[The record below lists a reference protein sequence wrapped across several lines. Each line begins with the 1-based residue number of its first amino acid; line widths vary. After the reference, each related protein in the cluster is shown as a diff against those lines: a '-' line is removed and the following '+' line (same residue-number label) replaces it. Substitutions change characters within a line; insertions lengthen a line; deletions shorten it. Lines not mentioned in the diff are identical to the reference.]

1 MDGDTLKSIREQR
14 FETQK
19 ELAFA
24 LNRRFGRKY
33 DDPKVSR
40 WESGAEKIP
49 PDVAGFLLME
59 LLKFNGNGSCK
70 VIATINQ
77 KGGVGKSTI
86 SLSIGH
92 LLAKAGAKVL
102 LVDGDSQANLTLG
115 VGIGRGRIR
124 ELDGSGKTLY
134 HVLTGKVELRDI
146 IINSSFRGL
155 DVVPSSI
162 QLAVA
167 ERELIERE
175 VGHGIA
181 MHTNRRVRE
190 ILASLNLSAEHN
202 ALIER
207 ELNGQGVGAG
217 EHARANS
224 RLREVLR
231 PVKAN
236 YDFVI
241 IDCMPSLGILT
252 LNALYAADLA
262 IIPVQAEVFSIVGLG
277 NLADTIADVRKR
289 NPALQ
294 MFGVVPNMYN
304 HRQSQDRASLEEINA
319 FAKTKGVR
327 VFEPVPRSTAY
338 AQASALN
345 VILHE
350 ADPGAA
356 GLQTFLEVAE
366 ALGVDVGVRINGGS
380 VDGA

>member
-19 ELAFA
+19 ELAFV

-33 DDPKVSR
+33 DDPKISR
-40 WESGAEKIP
+40 WESGTEKIP
-49 PDVAGFLLME
+49 ADVAGFLLME
-59 LLKFNGNGSCK
+59 QLKFSGNGSCR

-124 ELDGSGKTLY
+124 ELDASGKTLY
-134 HVLTGKVELRDI
+134 HVMTGKVELRDI
-146 IINSSFRGL
+146 IVNSSFRGL

-175 VGHGIA
+175 VSHGIA

-202 ALIER
+202 AVIER
-207 ELNGQGVGAG
+207 ELNGQGAGG
-217 EHARANS
+217 EHAQANS

-231 PVKAN
+231 PVKSN

-262 IIPVQAEVFSIVGLG
+262 VIPVQAEVFSIVGLG
-277 NLADTIADVRKR
+277 NLADTITDVRKR

-294 MFGVVPNMYN
+294 MLGVVPNMYN
-304 HRQSQDRASLEEINA
+304 HRQSQDRASLDEIFA

-327 VFEPVPRSTAY
+327 VFEPVPRSTAF

-356 GLQTFLEVAE
+356 GLHTLLEVAE
-366 ALGVDVGVRINGGS
+366 ALGVKVGVPVNGGS
-380 VDGA
+380 VNGA

>member
-40 WESGAEKIP
+40 WESGTEKIP

-59 LLKFNGNGSCK
+59 QLKFRGSGSCR

-102 LVDGDSQANLTLG
+102 LVDGNSQANLTLG

-124 ELDGSGKTLY
+124 ELDASGRTLY

-146 IINSSFRGL
+146 ILNSSFRGL

-190 ILASLNLSAEHN
+190 ILASLNLRAEHN
-202 ALIER
+202 AVIER
-207 ELNGQGVGAG
+207 ELGQGAG
-217 EHARANS
+217 VEHAQANS
-224 RLREVLR
+224 RLREILR
-231 PVKAN
+231 SVKAN

-262 IIPVQAEVFSIVGLG
+262 VIPVQAEVFSIVGLG

-294 MFGVVPNMYN
+294 MLGVVPNMYN

-327 VFEPVPRSTAY
+327 VSNPFRDLPLTRR
-338 AQASALN
+338 QA
-345 VILHE
+345 H
-350 ADPGAA
+350 
-356 GLQTFLEVAE
+356 
-366 ALGVDVGVRINGGS
+366 
-380 VDGA
+380 